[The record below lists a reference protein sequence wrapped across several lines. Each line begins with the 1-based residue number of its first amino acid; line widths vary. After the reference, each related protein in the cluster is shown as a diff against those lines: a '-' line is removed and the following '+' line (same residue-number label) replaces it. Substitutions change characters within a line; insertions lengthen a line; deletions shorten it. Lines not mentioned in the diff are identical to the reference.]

1 MSCYPEGNYPEHTL
15 VFVVKEWAQTM
26 CDGRHGVNE
35 SMMNTRDSLARRP
48 IAALLLVLLTG
59 CQVWQPAI
67 ADPVTLIPAEEP
79 GSVRVTLLDGARLT
93 VRDPIMRNDSIVATL
108 FGGAAVAASDVRL
121 LEVQRFDAKK
131 TIGFVI
137 AGVVLAAAW
146 TQAVLG
152 TKGGEAEPPDP
163 EDKLR

>member
-1 MSCYPEGNYPEHTL
+1 
-15 VFVVKEWAQTM
+15 M

-67 ADPVTLIPAEEP
+67 ADPATLIPVEEP

-108 FGGAAVAASDVRL
+108 FGGGAAAASDVRL
-121 LEVQRFDAKK
+121 LEVQRFSAKK

-146 TQAVLG
+146 TQALIGVS
-152 TKGGEAEPPDP
+152 GGEGEPPDP
-163 EDKLR
+163 EDKFRSFSSCPASHLGASC

>member
-1 MSCYPEGNYPEHTL
+1 
-15 VFVVKEWAQTM
+15 M

-67 ADPVTLIPAEEP
+67 ADPATLIPVEEP
-79 GSVRVTLLDGARLT
+79 GSVRVTLLDGAKLT
-93 VRDPIMRNDSIVATL
+93 VRDPIMRNDSIVAIAI
-108 FGGAAVAASDVRL
+108 GGAAVAASDVRL
-121 LEVQRFDAKK
+121 FEVQRFSVKK

-137 AGVVLAAAW
+137 AGVFLAAAW
-146 TQAVLG
+146 TQAVIG
-152 TKGGEAEPPDP
+152 TGGGEGEPPDP
-163 EDKLR
+163 EDKLRSFSSCPASHVGESC